1 MRTIKFKGFVNGVW
15 ITGDLINKSTN
26 EIRYRGGI
34 GLPVD
39 VEAEEGSVGQF
50 TGLYDVDGEEIYE
63 GDLVHYEGLYFD
75 KYLVSFH
82 QGSFILTPFVTEPL
96 EDPLEESYSLSTF
109 TFDDKSPKTKLKVI
123 GNSYENNI

>member
-15 ITGDLINKSTN
+15 ITGDLINNSTN
-26 EIRYRGGI
+26 EIRYRGGL

-50 TGLYDVDGEEIYE
+50 TGLYDIDGKEIYE
-63 GDLVHYEGLYFD
+63 GDIVYSEGLYFD
-75 KYLVSFH
+75 KYVVNYRLDR
-82 QGSFILTPFVTEPL
+82 FIITPFDTEPL
-96 EDPLEESYSLSTF
+96 EDPLEESYSLSIF